1 MSDLFKYMTILVI
14 TIVLLPT
21 TNIFAQTFVNY
32 TYDVSGNRTQRYLTI
47 VELKSSDSISSA
59 DIPVKN
65 SELVL
70 PTKVYPNPTF
80 GLIYI
85 EINSE
90 LSNDAS
96 IDIYNNDGRFA
107 NTFQLNSAF
116 GSIDISNFSKG
127 VYFLVVTNN
136 KEKSLYKIIKQ

>member
-1 MSDLFKYMTILVI
+1 MTILVI

-70 PTKVYPNPTF
+70 PTNVYPNPTF

-85 EINSE
+85 EISSE

-127 VYFLVVTNN
+127 IYFLVVTNN